1 MSLVGKRFY
10 KVKKAKHRFLCALCS
25 APRELRYTK
34 HLSLFNYIQLV
45 ILTAATLYFLFPYIG
60 AKAAISFFIYWA
72 GFELVNKFL
81 YRKDLSCPYCGFDAT
96 WYKRDVKMARKKVEL
111 FWENHHSQIKP
122 VESTESTEASE
133 TLN

>member
-1 MSLVGKRFY
+1 MNLAGKRFY
-10 KVKKAKHRFLCALCS
+10 KVKKPKHKFLCALCS
-25 APRELRYTK
+25 APRELRYSK
-34 HLSLFNYIQLV
+34 HLSLFNYIQLG
-45 ILTAATLYFLFPYIG
+45 ILTAATLYFLFSYIG
-60 AKAAISFFIYWA
+60 VKAGISFFIYWA

-111 FWENHHSQIKP
+111 FWENHQSQIKP
-122 VESTESTEASE
+122 VKTPESSEASE